1 MGCTPKMNGGG
12 EADFAEQSAERTNK
26 RRNIAVSEAKRGKH
40 TRKEVWVWA
49 KELHIAQA
57 EETAPVADAKR
68 GLSVVMESAKD
79 TKHGTRSGKRRSWRD
94 SEGQAYCMK
103 RIRERVQR

>member
-1 MGCTPKMNGGG
+1 MRNERLTDRLG
-12 EADFAEQSAERTNK
+12 EVTNK

-49 KELHIAQA
+49 KELHIAQV
-57 EETAPVADAKR
+57 EETVHVADAKR
-68 GLSVVMESAKD
+68 GLSVAMGRAKD

>member
-1 MGCTPKMNGGG
+1 MRNERLTDRLG
-12 EADFAEQSAERTNK
+12 EVTNK

-49 KELHIAQA
+49 RELHIARA

-68 GLSVVMESAKD
+68 GLSVAMGRAKD
-79 TKHGTRSGKRRSWRD
+79 TKHGTRSGKRSGRKE

-103 RIRERVQR
+103 RIRERAQR